1 MQHITTSV
9 VDSQKLL
16 GCCHRSHSLLADPS
30 LAMNSRDNQLFYRG
44 HYIHK
49 EVFWVDQI
57 QPLHFRDLPVSIC
70 TLFPFPI
77 LLQTA
82 TFSHTCNV
90 VGLVEAEYNCV
101 VGHHL
106 VFLIHSNCSCGVL
119 MDVVCWRFLSQI
131 ALSKCDKKP
140 DTIWDFHWQEEFS
153 AMSCLSLD
161 YLSFVLTEC
170 IMQGLIF
177 IV

>member
-1 MQHITTSV
+1 MNSHIPKPRLEFSTPSHLWTSHKAVMQHVTTSV

-30 LAMNSRDNQLFYRG
+30 LAMKSRDSQLLYRG

-49 EVFWVDQI
+49 EIFWVDQI

-101 VGHHL
+101 MGHL
-106 VFLIHSNCSCGVL
+106 GVPDPQQLFLWGAHGCCML
-119 MDVVCWRFLSQI
+119 E
-131 ALSKCDKKP
+131 
-140 DTIWDFHWQEEFS
+140 T
-153 AMSCLSLD
+153 SLTD
-161 YLSFVLTEC
+161 SFTQV
-170 IMQGLIF
+170 
-177 IV
+177 